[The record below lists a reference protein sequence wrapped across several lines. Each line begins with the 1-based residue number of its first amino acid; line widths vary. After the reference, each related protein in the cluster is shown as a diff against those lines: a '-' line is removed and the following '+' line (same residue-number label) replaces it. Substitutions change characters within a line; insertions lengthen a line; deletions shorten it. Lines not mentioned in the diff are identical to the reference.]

1 MPKCEKSIKD
11 PRKALYLCA
20 NNLFSICFMTNRQ
33 LVPLLLLGGIFLAA
47 PAVAQKK
54 SDGWGDAGDG
64 WGTPAPKKAAPAK
77 AAKAAPAKAAP
88 AMAAPAMAAPEPVA
102 AASAGSEWGGAASAA
117 GAANSPAYEEQPIGA
132 NIAPGFT
139 AAPSRRVTTDYRGRP
154 LAPYVR
160 RSVRSTDIAPPVMA
174 APAPILVPEPEPIA
188 AAPAPMPA
196 AKPASAQAVTAA
208 GTKNGGAAAATKK
221 AAPAKKAPAKKA
233 DDGWGSGGSG
243 W

>member
-1 MPKCEKSIKD
+1 M
-11 PRKALYLCA
+11 LYLCV

-77 AAKAAPAKAAP
+77 AAKATPAKAAP
-88 AMAAPAMAAPEPVA
+88 AMAAPEPAAPAAA
-102 AASAGSEWGGAASAA
+102 AASAGSEWGGASGAA
-117 GAANSPAYEEQPIGA
+117 GTAAATGPVYEEQPIGA
-132 NIAPGFT
+132 SIAPGFT
-139 AAPSRRVTTDYRGRP
+139 AAPSRRVTTDYRGRQ

-160 RSVRSTDIAPPVMA
+160 RSVRSADIAPPTMA

-188 AAPAPMPA
+188 AAPAPMPT
-196 AKPASAQAVTAA
+196 AKPATATAATAA

-221 AAPAKKAPAKKA
+221 AAAPAKKAPAKKA

>member
-1 MPKCEKSIKD
+1 
-11 PRKALYLCA
+11 
-20 NNLFSICFMTNRQ
+20 MTNRQ

-64 WGTPAPKKAAPAK
+64 WGTPAPKKAASAKVTPAK
-77 AAKAAPAKAAP
+77 AAKAAPA
-88 AMAAPAMAAPEPVA
+88 MATPAPEPVA
-102 AASAGSEWGGAASAA
+102 AASAGSEWGGATGAA
-117 GAANSPAYEEQPIGA
+117 GAANSPAYGEQPIGA

-160 RSVRSTDIAPPVMA
+160 RSVRSADIAPPVIA

-188 AAPAPMPA
+188 AAPAPMPT
-196 AKPASAQAVTAA
+196 AKPASAQAATAA

>member
-1 MPKCEKSIKD
+1 
-11 PRKALYLCA
+11 
-20 NNLFSICFMTNRQ
+20 MTNRQ

-54 SDGWGDAGDG
+54 SSGGWGDAGDG
-64 WGTPAPKKAAPAK
+64 WGTPAPKKAA
-77 AAKAAPAKAAP
+77 AKAAPAKTTKAAP
-88 AMAAPAMAAPEPVA
+88 AMATPAAPAPTEA
-102 AASAGSEWGGAASAA
+102 AASAGSEWGGAAGAA
-117 GAANSPAYEEQPIGA
+117 GTAAAGPVYEEQPIGA
-132 NIAPGFT
+132 SIAPGFT

-160 RSVRSTDIAPPVMA
+160 RSVRSAEIAPPVMA

-188 AAPAPMPA
+188 AAPAPMPT
-196 AKPASAQAVTAA
+196 AKPAAGQAASAA
-208 GTKNGGAAAATKK
+208 GTKNGGAAATKK

-233 DDGWGSGGSG
+233 DDGWGGGGSG